1 MKLNKEIRIKSE
13 PDISDDILLHLVSSA
28 VSQGK
33 ISNGG
38 GKSYCY
44 DTLFEVNAQKYMVEA
59 NDKGKSQMFYVYK
72 KRGND
77 GNG

>member
-13 PDISDDILLHLVSSA
+13 EDIPDEMMLSLVSSVVA
-28 VSQGK
+28 QGK
-33 ISNGG
+33 ISNE

-44 DTLFEVNAQKYMVEA
+44 ATLFEVDGQRYMVES

-72 KRGND
+72 KKGGNQ
-77 GNG
+77 

>member
-13 PDISDDILLHLVSSA
+13 EGISDDMLLRLVSSVVA
-28 VSQGK
+28 QGK
-33 ISNGG
+33 MSNK

-44 DTLFEVNAQKYMVEA
+44 AMLFELDEQQYMVEA

-72 KRGND
+72 RG
-77 GNG
+77 

>member
-13 PDISDDILLHLVSSA
+13 PDISDDMLLHFVSSA

-33 ISNGG
+33 ISNE

-72 KRGND
+72 KGEND

>member
-13 PDISDDILLHLVSSA
+13 PDISDEVLTQLVWS
-28 VSQGK
+28 VVVQGK
-33 ISNGG
+33 ISNE

-44 DTLFEVNAQKYMVEA
+44 ATMFEVNGQQYMVEA

-72 KRGND
+72 KKG
-77 GNG
+77 GEQ

>member
-1 MKLNKEIRIKSE
+1 M
-13 PDISDDILLHLVSSA
+13 
-28 VSQGK
+28 
-33 ISNGG
+33 GG

-44 DTLFEVNAQKYMVEA
+44 ATLFEVNAQKYMVEA

-72 KRGND
+72 KGKND

>member
-13 PDISDDILLHLVSSA
+13 PDISDDMLLHLVSSA

-33 ISNGG
+33 ISNE

-44 DTLFEVNAQKYMVEA
+44 ATLYEVDEQRYMVETS
-59 NDKGKSQMFYVYK
+59 DKKVQMFYVYK
-72 KRGND
+72 KGD
-77 GNG
+77 IQ

>member
-13 PDISDDILLHLVSSA
+13 PDISDEVLTQLVWSVVA
-28 VSQGK
+28 QGK
-33 ISNGG
+33 ISND
-38 GKSYCY
+38 GKHYCY
-44 DTLFEVNAQKYMVEA
+44 ATLFDVDGRQYMVGS

-72 KRGND
+72 KGKND

>member
-13 PDISDDILLHLVSSA
+13 EGISDDMLLRLVPSVVA
-28 VSQGK
+28 QGK
-33 ISNGG
+33 MSNK

-44 DTLFEVNAQKYMVEA
+44 AMQFELDEQRYMVEA

-72 KRGND
+72 KGAEKL
-77 GNG
+77 

>member
-13 PDISDDILLHLVSSA
+13 PDISDDMLLHLVSSA

-38 GKSYCY
+38 KSYCY
-44 DTLFEVNAQKYMVEA
+44 ATLFEVNAQKYMVEA

-72 KRGND
+72 KGEND